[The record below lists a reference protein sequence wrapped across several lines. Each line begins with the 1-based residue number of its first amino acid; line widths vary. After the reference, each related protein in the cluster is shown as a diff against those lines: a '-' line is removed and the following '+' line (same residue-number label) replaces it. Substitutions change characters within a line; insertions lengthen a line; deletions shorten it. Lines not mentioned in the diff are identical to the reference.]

1 LRIIRLFLIFI
12 PCFCLSQIKTVTFYE
27 VEVQQKENPR
37 PVIIHIYTSW
47 CSVCKIES
55 FELNKDKNLVKL
67 INENFYFI
75 NFEAEKTKEKIRFQG
90 REFNYLSN
98 GNSGIHELVLAL
110 SKNKKQLVY
119 PLWIIVDK
127 NGNLTE
133 YHEGLFGAEKMK
145 KKLGEIL
152 DFITSK

>member
-1 LRIIRLFLIFI
+1 MSI
-12 PCFCLSQIKTVTFYE
+12 PSFCLSQVKTVTFHD
-27 VEVQQKENPR
+27 VETDQKENPK

-55 FELNKDKNLVKL
+55 FELNKDKNLAKL

-75 NFEAEKTKEKIRFQG
+75 NFDAEKTKEKIRFQG

-110 SKNKKQLVY
+110 SKNKKQPFY

-127 NGNLTE
+127 NGNLIE
-133 YHEGLFGAEKMK
+133 YHEGFFRTEMMK
-145 KKLGEIL
+145 KRLGEIL
-152 DFITSK
+152 DL